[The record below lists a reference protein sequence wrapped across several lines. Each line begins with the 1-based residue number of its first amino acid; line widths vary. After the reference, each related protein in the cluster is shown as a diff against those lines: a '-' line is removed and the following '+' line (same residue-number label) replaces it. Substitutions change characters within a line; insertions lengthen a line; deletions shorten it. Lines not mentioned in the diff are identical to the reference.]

1 MTLTQLRYLV
11 AIADAELN
19 ITLAASRVHATQP
32 GLSKQLKQLEDELG
46 FLLFVRKG
54 RSLESVT
61 PAGTEVIARARA
73 VLAEANNIR
82 TYAANQR
89 RESQG
94 QLILTTTHTQ
104 ARFVLP
110 PAVAA
115 IKQAYPQVSVHL
127 QQAGEADALDRLNQG
142 DADIAII
149 STAGGEPIDGIAVPL
164 FRWRRLVVV
173 PKGHPLDRAGRAPDL
188 AALARQP
195 LISYESST
203 RPNSS
208 LQRAFA
214 ANGLVPDLA
223 LTALDADLI
232 KTYVRT
238 GLGVGLLAGFFGG
251 WVDTVIMRVMDV
263 ILAFPSLLLAL
274 VLVAVLG
281 AVLIGDA
288 AHPMYPIGSNGASQ
302 AILDARTLTREI
314 LAHGPTQ
321 AALAAYEAERRPA
334 TSDLVMLNRRNGP
347 EQVMQLVEERAP
359 DGFKV
364 VTDVL
369 SQQELE
375 DIAANY
381 KRVAG
386 FQVEG
391 LNAKPPIVQRP
402 G

>member
-61 PAGTEVIARARA
+61 PAGTEVISRARA

-127 QQAGEADALDRLNQG
+127 QQAAEADALDRLNQG

-149 STAGGEPIDGIAVPL
+149 STAGGEPGDGIAVPL

-238 GLGVGLLAGFFGG
+238 GLGVGLLAEMA
-251 WVDTVIMRVMDV
+251 VS
-263 ILAFPSLLLAL
+263 SLDEDLKAWPAPAPIAECIAW
-274 VLVAVLG
+274 AVLPRDR
-281 AVLIGDA
+281 VLRDYALELVHVLAPQIDPRDLRRVLDGNQVA
-288 AHPMYPIGSNGASQ
+288 AWPLPPPWES
-302 AILDARTLTREI
+302 LTQTI
-314 LAHGPTQ
+314 T
-321 AALAAYEAERRPA
+321 
-334 TSDLVMLNRRNGP
+334 V
-347 EQVMQLVEERAP
+347 
-359 DGFKV
+359 
-364 VTDVL
+364 
-369 SQQELE
+369 
-375 DIAANY
+375 
-381 KRVAG
+381 
-386 FQVEG
+386 
-391 LNAKPPIVQRP
+391 
-402 G
+402 

>member
-61 PAGTEVIARARA
+61 PAGTEVISRARA

-127 QQAGEADALDRLNQG
+127 QQAAEADALDRLNQG

-149 STAGGEPIDGIAVPL
+149 STAGGEPGDGIAVPL

-173 PKGHPLDRAGRAPDL
+173 PKGHPLDRVGRAPDL

-238 GLGVGLLAGFFGG
+238 GLGVGLLAEMA
-251 WVDTVIMRVMDV
+251 VS
-263 ILAFPSLLLAL
+263 SLDEDLKAWPAPAPIAECIAW
-274 VLVAVLG
+274 AVLPRDR
-281 AVLIGDA
+281 VLRDYALELVHVLAPQIDPRDLRRVLDGNQVA
-288 AHPMYPIGSNGASQ
+288 AWPLPPTWES
-302 AILDARTLTREI
+302 LTQTI
-314 LAHGPTQ
+314 T
-321 AALAAYEAERRPA
+321 
-334 TSDLVMLNRRNGP
+334 V
-347 EQVMQLVEERAP
+347 
-359 DGFKV
+359 
-364 VTDVL
+364 
-369 SQQELE
+369 
-375 DIAANY
+375 
-381 KRVAG
+381 
-386 FQVEG
+386 
-391 LNAKPPIVQRP
+391 
-402 G
+402 